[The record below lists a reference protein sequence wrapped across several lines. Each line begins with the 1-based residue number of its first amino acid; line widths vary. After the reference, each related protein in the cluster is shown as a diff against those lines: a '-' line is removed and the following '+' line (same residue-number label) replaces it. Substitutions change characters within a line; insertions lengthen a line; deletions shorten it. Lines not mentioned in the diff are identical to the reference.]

1 MDYFFTDEEV
11 DNFVIECFD
20 NDLGEILLQR
30 RIMYRSDISVL
41 DQQNGSPFSFIYAIH
56 DLMDN
61 FCEEMLSSDIKTI
74 TRKLFPIN

>member
-1 MDYFFTDEEV
+1 
-11 DNFVIECFD
+11 
-20 NDLGEILLQR
+20 
-30 RIMYRSDISVL
+30 MYRSDISVL
-41 DQQNGSPFSFIYAIH
+41 DQRSGSPFCFIYVIL